1 MGLELY
7 IEDELIDLIGDE
19 QISTDYAIAEI
30 GNFATRSGFRS
41 INFDIPKTANN
52 NRILS
57 NSYLVNNS
65 TPRPYRRLKARVFV
79 DGIDQNIRFADIES
93 VQDTYNMRL
102 YGGNA
107 NFFDIIKER
116 KINELQ
122 YLPSLN
128 HEFNLT
134 NVYDSRQNNDGY
146 IYPLIDWHADSPNS
160 IMSNTSKTFN
170 VQFCYPC
177 LFVDEI
183 LENICTDAGYAL
195 NNSLLNDANYQSA
208 DLIFPISSSAPDAV
222 SGDATFSGSN
232 VSIFNQTFV
241 PTVSDITIN
250 VLSFA
255 NENGL
260 PLDSQTD
267 TFTSDGFFAF
277 APLDPFTATLE
288 YYEIPFSGNY
298 EITFNIQGIKSSN
311 AQIQAI
317 IYKLNGTVLEEKA
330 MSLFTTVQGTFDLTI
345 TYNEELTAGDLI
357 GCIVVNIEN
366 IGATPPVTIQTARFD
381 IKSTDLEIKYGRV
394 VLFENIQ
401 NKTKQSDFLKAYLQM
416 FSCLVTVDE
425 DTKTVNINKFNELFE
440 NIPQARDWS
449 DKIDYTEENNLEFSL
464 DKYGQENS
472 LEYKADA
479 SIDPTFI
486 QGANGVITIDDNT
499 LPFSAEIVKLPF
511 AATEMDNRLEA
522 FVIPKI
528 KIFTTVSTRTP
539 QTQPTDKVEQ
549 RILLLERVTTV
560 PSVIYSDG
568 TTTVTTNVDLPLAWF
583 MLGSKQLNLGFGNN
597 LIPLYY
603 GGLQSVLT
611 RTKIVTEQL
620 RLNALD
626 IQQLDFLRP
635 VFLSKHNA
643 YFYISKIS
651 GFTYGSSEST
661 EVELVK
667 LR

>member
-1 MGLELY
+1 MAFELY

-93 VQDTYNMRL
+93 VQNTYNMRV

-146 IYPLIDWHADSPNS
+146 IYPLIDWHADSPNN
-160 IMSNTSKTFN
+160 IMSNTSKTFD
-170 VQFCYPC
+170 VRYCYPC
-177 LFVDEI
+177 LFVNDI
-183 LENICTDAGYAL
+183 IENICTDAGYAL
-195 NNSLLNDANYQSA
+195 NNDLLNDANYQSA
-208 DLIFPISSSAPDAV
+208 DLIFPIFNAEPDAV

-232 VSIFNQTFV
+232 VSIFNRNAITF
-241 PTVSDITIN
+241 DITYN
-250 VLSFA
+250 LFDLPTQ
-255 NENGL
+255 NGL
-260 PLDSQTD
+260 QLIDITGTFTTDGTESGYPLVAFTD
-267 TFTSDGFFAF
+267 T
-277 APLDPFTATLE
+277 LRV
-288 YYEIPFSGNY
+288 YEIPYKGVYTF
-298 EITFNIQGIKSSN
+298 TFNISGIKQN
-311 AQIQAI
+311 TDEAIAI
-317 IYKLNGTVLEEKA
+317 IYFLNGTVLEELA
-330 MSLFTTVQGTFDLTI
+330 RSVTVPLVTSFDLTA
-345 TYNEELTAGDLI
+345 TFTAEIPAGTQI
-357 GCIVVNIEN
+357 GCIVVNAEN
-366 IGATPPVTIQTARFD
+366 TPSTPPVTVQTARFD
-381 IKSTDLEIKYGRV
+381 IKSDDLKIQIGRDLLFQFMQIK
-394 VLFENIQ
+394 F
-401 NKTKQSDFLKAYLQM
+401 KQSDFLKAYLQM
-416 FSCLVTVDE
+416 FSCLVTVNE
-425 DTKTVNINKFNELFE
+425 DTKTVHINKFNELFE
-440 NIPQARDWS
+440 NIPQAIDWS
-449 DKIDYTEENNLEFSL
+449 DKIDYTDENNLEFSL

-486 QGANGVITIDDNT
+486 QGANGAINIDDNT
-499 LPFSAEIVKLPF
+499 LPFTAEIVKLPF
-511 AATEMDNRLEA
+511 AATEMDARLQA

-528 KIFTTVSTRTP
+528 KIFTTDSTRTP
-539 QTQPTDKVEQ
+539 PTQPTNKVEP
-549 RILLLERVTTV
+549 RILLLERLTTV
-560 PSVIYSDG
+560 PSVIYTDG

-583 MLGSKQLNLGFGNN
+583 MAGGKQVNLGFGNN
-597 LIPLYY
+597 LILLYY

-611 RTKIVTEQL
+611 RTKIVTEQI

-626 IQQLDFLRP
+626 IQQLDFLKP

>member
-1 MGLELY
+1 MALELY

-93 VQDTYNMRL
+93 VQDTYNMRV

-122 YLPSLN
+122 YLPSLA
-128 HEFNLT
+128 HEQILNEVF
-134 NVYDSRQNNDGY
+134 DSRQNNDGF
-146 IYPLIDWHADSPNS
+146 IYPLIDFHADSPNP
-160 IMSNTSKTFN
+160 IINNTNKTFDIRYC
-170 VQFCYPC
+170 FPC
-177 LFVDEI
+177 LFVDEMI
-183 LENICTDAGYAL
+183 ENICTDAGYTL
-195 NNSLLNDANYQSA
+195 NNSLLNDTNYQSA
-208 DLIFPISSSAPDAV
+208 DLIF
-222 SGDATFSGSN
+222 
-232 VSIFNQTFV
+232 V
-241 PTVSDITIN
+241 PTFLNPRFFNAGSTTEINTIQNSIVEAPIHYAFPILNTNYSEPIGSETGTWNVDGALTTYPIT
-250 VLSFA
+250 V
-255 NENGL
+255 
-260 PLDSQTD
+260 TD
-267 TFTSDGFFAF
+267 TIYF
-277 APLDPFTATLE
+277 
-288 YYEIPFSGNY
+288 YEIPVSGEYIFSLIGNGLQTLPVVAL
-298 EITFNIQGIKSSN
+298 ILKR
-311 AQIQAI
+311 
-317 IYKLNGTVLEEKA
+317 NGTTLEEVA
-330 MSLFTTVQGTFDLTI
+330 ALSSTVGPATWAVTLSYTTNALAGEQYVAYYISLTSFTIEQANYQYLS
-345 TYNEELTAGDLI
+345 N
-357 GCIVVNIEN
+357 VVNFNYIES
-366 IGATPPVTIQTARFD
+366 
-381 IKSTDLEIKYGRV
+381 KL
-394 VLFENIQ
+394 
-401 NKTKQSDFLKAYLQM
+401 KQSEFLKAYLQM

-425 DTKTVNINKFNELFE
+425 DTKTVHINKFNELFV
-440 NIPQARDWS
+440 NIPLAIDWS
-449 DKIDYTEENNLEFSL
+449 DKIDYSEENNLEFSL

-479 SIDPTFI
+479 SIDEQFI

-511 AATEMDNRLEA
+511 SATEMDARLEA

-528 KIFTTVSTRTP
+528 KIFTTDANRTP
-539 QTQPTDKVEQ
+539 ATQPTNKVEP

-560 PSVIYSDG
+560 PSVIYTDG

-583 MLGSKQLNLGFGNN
+583 MAGGKQLNLGFGNN

-611 RTKIVTEQL
+611 RTKIVTQQL

>member
-1 MGLELY
+1 MALELY

-65 TPRPYRRLKARVFV
+65 TPRPYRRLKARVYV

-102 YGGNA
+102 YGGSA

-116 KINELQ
+116 KIDELQ
-122 YLPSLN
+122 YLPSLA
-128 HEFNLT
+128 HEQILNEVF
-134 NVYDSRQNNDGY
+134 DSRQNNDGF
-146 IYPLIDWHADSPNS
+146 IYPLIDFHADSPNS

-177 LFVDEI
+177 LFVDEM

-208 DLIFPISSSAPDAV
+208 DLIF
-222 SGDATFSGSN
+222 
-232 VSIFNQTFV
+232 V
-241 PTVSDITIN
+241 PTFLNPRFFNAGSTTEINTIQNSIVEAPIHYAFPILNTSYSEPIGSETGTWNVDGALTTYPIT
-250 VLSFA
+250 V
-255 NENGL
+255 
-260 PLDSQTD
+260 TD
-267 TFTSDGFFAF
+267 TIYF
-277 APLDPFTATLE
+277 
-288 YYEIPFSGNY
+288 YEIPVSGEYTFSLIGNGLQTLPVVAL
-298 EITFNIQGIKSSN
+298 ILKR
-311 AQIQAI
+311 
-317 IYKLNGTVLEEKA
+317 NGTTLEEVA
-330 MSLFTTVQGTFDLTI
+330 ALSSTVGPATWAVTLSYTTNALAGEQYVAYYISLTSFTIEQANYQYLS
-345 TYNEELTAGDLI
+345 N
-357 GCIVVNIEN
+357 VVNFNYIES
-366 IGATPPVTIQTARFD
+366 
-381 IKSTDLEIKYGRV
+381 KL
-394 VLFENIQ
+394 
-401 NKTKQSDFLKAYLQM
+401 KQSEFLKAYLQM

-425 DTKTVNINKFNELFE
+425 DTKTVHINKFNELFE
-440 NIPQARDWS
+440 NIPLAIDWS
-449 DKIDYTEENNLEFSL
+449 DKIDYSEENNLEFSL

-511 AATEMDNRLEA
+511 SATEMDARLEA

-528 KIFTTVSTRTP
+528 KIFTTDANRTP
-539 QTQPTDKVEQ
+539 ATQPTNKVEP

-560 PSVIYSDG
+560 PSVIYTDG

-583 MLGSKQLNLGFGNN
+583 MAGGKQLNLGFGNN
-597 LIPLYY
+597 LITLYY

-611 RTKIVTEQL
+611 RTKIVTEQI

-626 IQQLDFLRP
+626 IQQLDFLKP